1 MYSSHALQLL
11 CDVRTAIQ
19 FVNKSKTC
27 LQVYDTITRL
37 PYRYV
42 LLTMG
47 WYSRFWWKEE
57 QPGLTCT
64 AEQRES
70 VLLHTLA
77 VTDEVFI
84 NEGQANLTITPG
96 IVDQVTSDSVCITC

>member
-1 MYSSHALQLL
+1 
-11 CDVRTAIQ
+11 
-19 FVNKSKTC
+19 
-27 LQVYDTITRL
+27 
-37 PYRYV
+37 
-42 LLTMG
+42 MG

-84 NEGQANLTITPG
+84 DEGQANLTITPG
-96 IVDQVTSDSVCITC
+96 IVILHQVISNFVYITCYFHRQVGSSWLRNRHL